1 MPDDI
6 RTAELRDLLA
16 RSGAAA
22 RDELLRRV
30 GGNLERMA
38 RKLLHAYPSVRRWEG
53 TDDVLQNATMRLLR
67 ALKDVTPANPRQ
79 FFALAA
85 EQIRRELLD
94 LARHYYGPRGVG
106 ANHASG
112 AFEAEDG
119 HSGPSALDEW
129 SEFHERVAQLPDDER
144 EIVGLIH
151 YQELPQAEV
160 ARLLGVD
167 LRTVERRWQHARLRL
182 HALVKGRDV
191 SAASPS

>member
-1 MPDDI
+1 MADDI
-6 RTAELRDLLA
+6 HTAELRDLLA
-16 RSGAAA
+16 RSDATA

-94 LARHYYGPRGVG
+94 LARHYYGPRGIG

-112 AFEAEDG
+112 AFDAADG
-119 HSGPSALDEW
+119 HTDASGLDEW

-182 HALVKGRDV
+182 HALVKSRGA